1 MLQLEKDGLYDL
13 IITGNKLQECTKPPI
28 VFSSASKLF
37 NIANLILQSLG
48 MLVYQLVNFISYGV
62 SQMILSSF
70 VTLANADLAKK
81 PVQAL
86 PKKINQNEW
95 RIRNSHCFYFGIYSF
110 NMSKWEELDS
120 NRLNT
125 WCNKT
130 DGSESKKYLVGYLK
144 HTNLLMLVVEDE
156 KEVSQ
161 CGMIEEK
168 LKDRP
173 KNWESRVFPEKELI
187 KTILPTKST
196 NNSNETEIRTPD
208 YSINRYRADPL
219 SYGNRKD
226 YCHNYF
232 TNESAIFECSEN
244 TASHFLLSN
253 FIFLFLNKFRYTFV
267 LIYSLILVN
276 HF

>member
-1 MLQLEKDGLYDL
+1 M
-13 IITGNKLQECTKPPI
+13 
-28 VFSSASKLF
+28 
-37 NIANLILQSLG
+37 
-48 MLVYQLVNFISYGV
+48 
-62 SQMILSSF
+62 
-70 VTLANADLAKK
+70 
-81 PVQAL
+81 
-86 PKKINQNEW
+86 
-95 RIRNSHCFYFGIYSF
+95 
-110 NMSKWEELDS
+110 
-120 NRLNT
+120 
-125 WCNKT
+125 
-130 DGSESKKYLVGYLK
+130 
-144 HTNLLMLVVEDE
+144 
-156 KEVSQ
+156 
-161 CGMIEEK
+161 EK